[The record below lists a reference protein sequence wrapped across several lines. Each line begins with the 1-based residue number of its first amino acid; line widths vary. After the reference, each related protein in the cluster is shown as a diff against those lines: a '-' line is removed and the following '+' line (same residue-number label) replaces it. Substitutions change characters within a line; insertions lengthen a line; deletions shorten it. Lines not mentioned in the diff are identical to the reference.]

1 MGHLLE
7 MRDVKKNFGGVAAL
21 KGVSLVLDE
30 GEVLALVGEN
40 GAGKSTLMKIL
51 AGSLE
56 ASSGEIFVNEE
67 RQNFRSPQE
76 AIQKGIRVIYQE
88 LNYYKDL
95 SITENIFSGRLPQ
108 KRLGRIDWKKAHEL
122 AAEALKEVEFEIDPR
137 TKLHEL
143 SMAQKQL
150 VEIAKAVSRNNKII
164 VMDEP
169 TAALN
174 DEETKSLF
182 RMIRRLRERRVSF
195 IYISHRLEE
204 LFEVA
209 DRVEVIRDGMYIG
222 EMDIRD
228 AKRDDIIR
236 MMVGR
241 TIDQLYPHKTLEPG
255 KVIFEARNIT
265 GGIVQDVSI
274 HVRQGEIVSL
284 FGLMGSGTTELLEEI
299 YGVRRREAGGI
310 FLEGKEVSIRNTQ
323 EAVKNR
329 ISNDPPERKETGL
342 YMMQSIKKNIVAP
355 SITELSKGWIMDKKR
370 EVSETARMM
379 EMLEIKAK
387 GMDAEVKSLSG
398 GNQQKVLLGKWI
410 RMNPKVILINEP
422 TRGVDVGTKSEIYK
436 ILEDMCAQGVGI
448 LMISC
453 ELPEVLALSNRVYV
467 MCQGRLSGE
476 LKKGELSQEGLME
489 YAIGW

>member
-1 MGHLLE
+1 
-7 MRDVKKNFGGVAAL
+7 
-21 KGVSLVLDE
+21 
-30 GEVLALVGEN
+30 
-40 GAGKSTLMKIL
+40 
-51 AGSLE
+51 
-56 ASSGEIFVNEE
+56 
-67 RQNFRSPQE
+67 
-76 AIQKGIRVIYQE
+76 
-88 LNYYKDL
+88 
-95 SITENIFSGRLPQ
+95 
-108 KRLGRIDWKKAHEL
+108 
-122 AAEALKEVEFEIDPR
+122 
-137 TKLHEL
+137 
-143 SMAQKQL
+143 MAQKQL

-329 ISNDPPERKETGL
+329 IAYVPPERKVTGL